1 MNEASRIGAAREEFT
16 ADRMKQRGYRIL
28 ARNYQTRYGEL
39 DIIAASP
46 RYIVFV
52 EVKTR
57 LPGSLAEPETFV
69 TPSKQKK
76 LVRAALLYLQK
87 YPSDLQPRF
96 DVAGVTMDTAG
107 CVREFH
113 YLANAFSGKELF

>member
-1 MNEASRIGAAREEFT
+1 MNDASRIGAAGEDFT

-69 TPSKQKK
+69 TPSKQ
-76 LVRAALLYLQK
+76 
-87 YPSDLQPRF
+87 
-96 DVAGVTMDTAG
+96 
-107 CVREFH
+107 
-113 YLANAFSGKELF
+113 

>member
-1 MNEASRIGAAREEFT
+1 MNDASRIGAAGEDFT

-57 LPGSLAEPETFV
+57 KNNNFG
-69 TPSKQKK
+69 TPLEAITQTK
-76 LVRAALLYLQK
+76 LNNIKTGVFSYLQSTSHK
-87 YPSDLQPRF
+87 YKNFRIDVIGITLQPALKI
-96 DVAGVTMDTAG
+96 D
-107 CVREFH
+107 H
-113 YLANAFSGKELF
+113 LKSI